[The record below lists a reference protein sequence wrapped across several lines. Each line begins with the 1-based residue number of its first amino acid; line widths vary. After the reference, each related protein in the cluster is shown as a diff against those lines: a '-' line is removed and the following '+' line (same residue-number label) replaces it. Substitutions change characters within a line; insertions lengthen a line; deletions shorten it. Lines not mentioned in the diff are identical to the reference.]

1 MIARWLRSHQISHQ
15 RLEKHVGK
23 QEVDGFKAYKYYMA
37 IKLHFTR
44 DSFDVFKN
52 RGAIKGTREAFNAR
66 NDRYIFE
73 KLARKYPVDKDLIQF
88 YVANF
93 ASGNDAVVYA
103 YEEAEDYLVQWNR
116 RKQSITKILSDDCN
130 KILLD
135 AYKRK
140 IKKESIF
147 NFTLNQYPS
156 ILNLYLGK
164 QISLETVRIID
175 DMSPMV
181 ESWKENASMFL
192 LWENEIRRIQ
202 KAKGFVKYDTNK
214 VSDVLNNFNQE
225 LSDLNG

>member
-1 MIARWLRSHQISHQ
+1 M
-15 RLEKHVGK
+15 
-23 QEVDGFKAYKYYMA
+23 DGFKAYKYYMA
-37 IKLHFTR
+37 IKLHFTK

-52 RGAIKGTREAFNAR
+52 RGVVKGTREAFNAR

-93 ASGNDAVVYA
+93 VIGNDAVVYA
-103 YEEAEDYLVQWNR
+103 HEEAEEHLVQWNR
-116 RKQSITKILSDDCN
+116 RKQSITKIFSDDLN
-130 KILLD
+130 KILMD

-140 IKKESIF
+140 IKRDAIF

-175 DMSPMV
+175 DMNPMV
-181 ESWKENASMFL
+181 ETWKDNSSMLL
-192 LWENEIRRIQ
+192 LWESEIRRIQ
-202 KAKGFVKYDTNK
+202 KAKGFVKYDTDK
-214 VSDVLNNFNQE
+214 VSSVFSEFNQE
-225 LSDLNG
+225 VSEL